1 MTTNV
6 LLPFLRKFARCQ
18 KASDVNGIMMD
29 AIKATF
35 TCHFG
40 AALFH
45 NESHVVTDRV
55 FFGIRHSDIQD
66 YVDHWRPQGKLFHAV
81 LARAVP
87 LHNWQVYGEDQWQHH
102 PIWTHYLRHL
112 QIYHCMVA
120 PLFGPQGHLIGML
133 HLGRRSSEPRFDR
146 TGLEL
151 ASALSGFS
159 STTLSRVAT
168 TGLANDHVP
177 DRLAPRELQVARL
190 AAAGRNNAEIA
201 QELGI
206 ARETVK
212 QTLGRVY
219 SKLDVSGRAQMAA
232 TLVAQGFLGQPLTQV
247 STRPAS
253 PLLDGRLATQTPGTP
268 GRSLAMKC

>member
-1 MTTNV
+1 MTTNA
-6 LLPFLRKFARCQ
+6 LLPFLPKLARCQ

-35 TCHFG
+35 ACHFG

-45 NESHVVTDRV
+45 DGSHVVTDRV
-55 FFGIRHSDIQD
+55 FYGIRHSDIQD
-66 YVDHWRPQGKLFHAV
+66 YVDHWRPRGQLFHAV

-87 LHNWQVYGEDQWQHH
+87 LHNWQVYGEDQWQRH
-102 PIWTHYLRHL
+102 PIWTDYLRHL

-120 PLFGPQGHLIGML
+120 PLFGPQGRLIGML
-133 HLGRRSSEPRFDR
+133 HLGRRASEPRFSA
-146 TGLEL
+146 TELEL

-168 TGLANDHVP
+168 TGLVDDHVP

-190 AAAGRNNAEIA
+190 VAAGRNNVEIA
-201 QELGI
+201 QEIGI

-212 QTLGRVY
+212 QTLRRVY
-219 SKLDVSGRAQMAA
+219 RKLDVSGRAQMSA
-232 TLVAQGFLGQPLTQV
+232 TLVARGFLGP
-247 STRPAS
+247 S
-253 PLLDGRLATQTPGTP
+253 PLPR
-268 GRSLAMKC
+268 